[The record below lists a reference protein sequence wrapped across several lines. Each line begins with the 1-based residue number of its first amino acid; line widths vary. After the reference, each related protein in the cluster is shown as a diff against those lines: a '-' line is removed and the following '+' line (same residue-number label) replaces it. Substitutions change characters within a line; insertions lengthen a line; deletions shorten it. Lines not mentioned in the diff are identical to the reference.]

1 MTIDAR
7 VSSGRKREAEAD
19 AAFRTV
25 KMARSVGP
33 DRGRKAHDK
42 ERQVIEKT
50 KTDNKKRRARSI
62 SLRAEN
68 LRLKEELRR
77 MSVRG
82 EDLLELWRQLETA
95 LQTLDK
101 KGEEIKKLK
110 ADLARS
116 AKSVSLHAENL
127 RLKEELRR
135 MSVRSEDLL
144 ELWQQLETARQTLD
158 KKEEEIK
165 QLKADLA
172 YGKDDLR
179 EARCTLSEVTD
190 GANLAATTL
199 WQARQLDRIS
209 DGSKSR
215 MGRRLWRAFED
226 WRRDHGSEDD
236 SRSER

>member
-1 MTIDAR
+1 MT
-7 VSSGRKREAEAD
+7 V
-19 AAFRTV
+19 
-25 KMARSVGP
+25 RSE
-33 DRGRKAHDK
+33 DR
-42 ERQVIEKT
+42 
-50 KTDNKKRRARSI
+50 
-62 SLRAEN
+62 
-68 LRLKEELRR
+68 
-77 MSVRG
+77 
-82 EDLLELWRQLETA
+82 LELWRQLETA

>member
-1 MTIDAR
+1 MTIGAR
-7 VSSGRKREAEAD
+7 VSSGGKREAEAD

-25 KMARSVGP
+25 KIARSGGP

-77 MSVRG
+77 MSVRS

-101 KGEEIKKLK
+101 KGEEIKKLMT
-110 ADLARS
+110 DL
-116 AKSVSLHAENL
+116 EY
-127 RLKEELRR
+127 E
-135 MSVRSEDLL
+135 
-144 ELWQQLETARQTLD
+144 
-158 KKEEEIK
+158 
-165 QLKADLA
+165 
-172 YGKDDLR
+172 KDDLR
-179 EARCTLSEVTD
+179 EARCALSAVTD
-190 GANLAATTL
+190 GADLAATTL
-199 WQARQLDRIS
+199 WKARELDRIS
-209 DGSKSR
+209 YGSRSR

-236 SRSER
+236 SRSP

>member
-1 MTIDAR
+1 MTIGAR

-50 KTDNKKRRARSI
+50 KTNNKKRRARSI

-101 KGEEIKKLK
+101 NRRRL
-110 ADLARS
+110 RS
-116 AKSVSLHAENL
+116 LRLIWRESPSPFLCTLRICGSRSGRPAFSGKSVF
-127 RLKEELRR
+127 
-135 MSVRSEDLL
+135 
-144 ELWQQLETARQTLD
+144 
-158 KKEEEIK
+158 
-165 QLKADLA
+165 
-172 YGKDDLR
+172 
-179 EARCTLSEVTD
+179 
-190 GANLAATTL
+190 
-199 WQARQLDRIS
+199 
-209 DGSKSR
+209 
-215 MGRRLWRAFED
+215 GRKTVGR
-226 WRRDHGSEDD
+226 
-236 SRSER
+236 

>member
-1 MTIDAR
+1 MTIGAR
-7 VSSGRKREAEAD
+7 VSSGRKRAAEAD

-25 KMARSVGP
+25 KIARSVGP

-50 KTDNKKRRARSI
+50 KTNNKKRRARSI

-95 LQTLDK
+95 LQSLDK
-101 KGEEIKKLK
+101 KVEEIKKLK

-116 AKSVSLHAENL
+116 ANSVSLHAENL
-127 RLKEELRR
+127 RLKKELRR

-165 QLKADLA
+165 QLKAELA

>member
-1 MTIDAR
+1 MTIGAR
-7 VSSGRKREAEAD
+7 VSSGRKRAAEAD

-25 KMARSVGP
+25 KLARS

-50 KTDNKKRRARSI
+50 KTNNKKRRARSI

-95 LQTLDK
+95 LQSLDK
-101 KGEEIKKLK
+101 KVEEIKKLK

-116 AKSVSLHAENL
+116 ANSVSLHAENL
-127 RLKEELRR
+127 RLKKELRR

-190 GANLAATTL
+190 GANVAATTL
-199 WQARQLDRIS
+199 WQARELDRIS